1 MPLML
6 KDLTHNHSLSSELQV
21 ARLEMM
27 LEVSRKLHATLELAP
42 LLRFVVEEAAELT
55 DTEIAAVLLLDKGS
69 GELYLEAVTGE
80 LVRPL
85 ERRAITFEGSLAGW
99 IIRTGEFLVVDNLL
113 EDGRS
118 FSEIDQLPWFE
129 TCSILGV
136 PLKFKEKTLGVLE
149 VYNKNHRAGFTGD
162 DIRLLHTLAGQ
173 AAVAIQ
179 NAWMFE
185 QSDEVAK
192 LVQELHS
199 PVNSIIDFSQFMLAD
214 STINTEN
221 WRVGLESVNRE
232 AAYLVRMVNDF
243 LDLSRL
249 ETGRVQLEKE
259 KVDLHLL
266 AQEAL
271 DCRQSQALQKDI
283 TLSLKAKEN
292 LPVIRGDANRLRQVL
307 MSLVDNAIKYNRT
320 GGAVDVTLAGN
331 QLRVQVA
338 VADTGVGIG
347 SGDLELIFKKFY
359 RVRENGMESGTG
371 LGLAIAKRIVE
382 AHGGDIWVQSE
393 LGVGSRFTF
402 SLPLNG

>member
-1 MPLML
+1 ML
-6 KDLTHNHSLSSELQV
+6 KDLTHNPPLSAEIQV

-27 LEVSRKLHATLELAP
+27 LEISRKLHATLELAP

-55 DTEIAAVLLLDKGS
+55 DTEVATVLLVDKGS
-69 GELYLEAVTGE
+69 GELYLEAVSGE

-85 ERRAITFEGSLAGW
+85 ERQAIPFEGSLAGW

-118 FSEIDQLPWFE
+118 FSEISQLPWFE
-129 TCSILGV
+129 ACSILGV

-149 VYNKNHRAGFTGD
+149 VYNKHHRAGFTGD

-179 NAWMFE
+179 NARMFE

-192 LVQELHS
+192 LAQELHS
-199 PVNSIIDFSQFMLAD
+199 PVSSIIDFSQFMLAD
-214 STINTEN
+214 PGVNSEN
-221 WRVGLESVNRE
+221 WRVELESVNRE
-232 AAYLVRMVNDF
+232 AVYLVHMVNNF

-249 ETGRVQLEKE
+249 ETGRVQLQKE

-266 AQEAL
+266 AQEVL
-271 DCRQSQALQKDI
+271 ECRQGLARQKNI

-292 LPVIRGDANRLRQVL
+292 LPVIQGDAKRLHQV
-307 MSLVDNAIKYNRT
+307 MKSLIDNAIKYNRA
-320 GGAVDVTLAGN
+320 GGTVDVTLSGN

-338 VADTGVGIG
+338 VADTGVGIAP
-347 SGDLELIFKKFY
+347 GDLELIFKKFY
-359 RVRENGMESGTG
+359 RVKANGTESGAG
-371 LGLAIAKRIVE
+371 LGLAIAKQIVE

-393 LGVGSRFTF
+393 SGVGSRFTF